1 MEIDEAQARF
11 SWVLELVEAGQEIT
25 LTRACRQVVR
35 LAPYVNGGRDLDNQG
50 CSAVESGWQTTS
62 RALRPTS
69 KSPNS
74 SRREIRREA
83 KRAVGI

>member
-35 LAPYVNGGRDLDNQG
+35 LAPYVNWRTRPRQPGLLRGRIWMADDFD
-50 CSAVESGWQTTS
+50 SAQTNKQI
-62 RALRPTS
+62 AQLF
-69 KSPNS
+69 
-74 SRREIRREA
+74 EA
-83 KRAVGI
+83 